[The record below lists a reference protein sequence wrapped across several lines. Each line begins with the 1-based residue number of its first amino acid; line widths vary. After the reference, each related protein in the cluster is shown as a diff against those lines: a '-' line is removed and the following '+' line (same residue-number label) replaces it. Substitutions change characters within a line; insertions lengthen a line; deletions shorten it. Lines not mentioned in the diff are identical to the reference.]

1 MRCIPN
7 KRREPRGIVCP
18 DHRRR
23 AAFPHLCKTRT
34 ELFCGSVISKR
45 GVHIVMRNPPTASMG
60 PKDRVLKATVSRIR
74 RQFESGKVP
83 QLLLALEYS
92 RYNPISDVT
101 RFISSAGE
109 MFPKLNCGIAS
120 TYLRGELGAGQIVT
134 GSYNGEKHTF
144 LLLDGRVVVD
154 ITADQFGG
162 PSVYIGAL
170 RKPWSLLPPGDN

>member
-1 MRCIPN
+1 MFPN
-7 KRREPRGIVCP
+7 HVRRT
-18 DHRRR
+18 
-23 AAFPHLCKTRT
+23 AFPHLCKTRT
-34 ELFCGSVISKR
+34 ELFCDSVINKR
-45 GVHIVMRNPPTASMG
+45 GVHIEMQNPLSWSMG
-60 PKDRVLKATVSRIR
+60 PEDRVLKATVSRIR

-83 QLLLALEYS
+83 QLLLALEYF

-101 RFISSAGE
+101 RFIYSAGE

-134 GSYNGEKHTF
+134 GSYNGVKHTF

-170 RKPWSLLPPGDN
+170 KKPWSLLPPGDN